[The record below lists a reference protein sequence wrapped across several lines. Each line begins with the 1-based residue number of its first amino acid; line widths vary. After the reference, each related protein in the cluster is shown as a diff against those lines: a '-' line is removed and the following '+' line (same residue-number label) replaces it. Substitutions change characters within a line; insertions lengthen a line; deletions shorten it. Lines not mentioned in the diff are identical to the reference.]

1 MVNEDIEVEEKEA
14 EDKFIKT
21 ESSSGSR
28 PNKSRF
34 RSKENKEKVTIN
46 ETKQN
51 VSSCEKCNYVS
62 KKEKIP
68 LKAYAHHPSGP
79 CL

>member
-14 EDKFIKT
+14 EDKFIKP

-28 PNKSRF
+28 PNNSRF

-51 VSSCEKCNYVS
+51 VSSCKKCNYVS
-62 KKEKIP
+62 KKEKF
-68 LKAYAHHPSGP
+68 L
-79 CL
+79 